1 MTVAAASGSA
11 PEVAL
16 LVGAVVVL
24 TGALAVRLAH
34 RFGLPS
40 LLLYLGIGLLLGE
53 DVIGLH
59 FDDADLARLLG
70 LWALVV
76 ILAEGGLTTRWSVV
90 RSAVPLAAVV
100 STLGVVISTGVVGA
114 FAVLLLDLD
123 WRTGLLLGAV
133 VSSTDAAAVFAT
145 LRRLSLGRRLI
156 AVLELE
162 SGFNDAPAVIL
173 VIVLSGTT
181 VFDGARP
188 VLDTVGL
195 ACYELAVGAVVG
207 VVIGW
212 LGAQSLKRVA
222 LPASGLYPL
231 TAIAFTVVGYAL
243 ATLAHAS
250 GFLAV
255 YLAGLVLG
263 NSRLPHRQATL
274 GFAEAMAWLAQIGLF
289 VLLGLLATPH
299 RLGGALVPA
308 LVIGLALL
316 LLARPLSVLL
326 TAGWF
331 RLPLREQAFLSWA
344 GLRGAVPI
352 VLATI
357 PVSAGLAD
365 GTRLFDIVFV
375 LVVIFTIVQG
385 WSLPLV
391 ARGLGLVQG
400 GQPTEVD
407 VESAPL
413 EELAADLLHLEIPE
427 GSRLHGVYVDELRL
441 PPEAVVS
448 LLVRDG
454 RASVPGTSTRLIR
467 GDKILVVVSAEHR
480 DAVERRLLAVS
491 RRGRLARWYG
501 ETGAPRTD

>member
-1 MTVAAASGSA
+1 MSGSE

-40 LLLYLGIGLLLGE
+40 LLLYLGIGVLLGE

-70 LWALVV
+70 LWALVL

-90 RSAVPLAAVV
+90 RGAVPLAAVV
-100 STLGVVISTGVVGA
+100 STLGVAISTGIVGTL
-114 FAVLLLDLD
+114 AVLFLDLN

-156 AVLELE
+156 ATLELE
-162 SGFNDAPAVIL
+162 SGFNDAPAVIF
-173 VIVLSGTT
+173 VVVLSGTT
-181 VFDGARP
+181 VFDSAAP
-188 VLDTVGL
+188 VLHTAGL
-195 ACYELAVGAVVG
+195 AAYELAVGALVG
-207 VVIGW
+207 STTGW
-212 LGAQSLKRVA
+212 LGAQMLKRVA
-222 LPASGLYPL
+222 LPAAGLYPL
-231 TAIAFTVVGYAL
+231 SAIAFTVAGYAV

-299 RLGGALVPA
+299 RLGGAVLPA
-308 LVIGLALL
+308 LVIGLGLL
-316 LLARPLSVLL
+316 LLARPLSIMC
-326 TAGWF
+326 TAGLF
-331 RLPLREQAFLSWA
+331 RMPWREQAFLSWA

-357 PVSAGLAD
+357 PVSAGLPD

-375 LVVIFTIVQG
+375 LVVVFTIVQG

-391 ARGLGLVQG
+391 ARGLRLVQG
-400 GQPTEVD
+400 GQPTEID

-413 EELAADLLHLEIPE
+413 EELSADLLHLEIPA

-441 PPEAVVS
+441 PPEAAVS

-454 RASVPGTSTRLIR
+454 RAVVPGSSTRLVQ
-467 GDKILVVVSAEHR
+467 GDRILVVVSAQYR

-501 ETGAPRTD
+501 ETGEPRGH